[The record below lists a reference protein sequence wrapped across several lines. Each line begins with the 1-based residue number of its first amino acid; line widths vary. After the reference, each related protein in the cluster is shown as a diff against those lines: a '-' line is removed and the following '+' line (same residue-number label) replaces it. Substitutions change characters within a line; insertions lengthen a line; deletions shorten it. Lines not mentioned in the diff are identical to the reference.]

1 MREFQTM
8 DRLTGRTA
16 ARTVFTLLLLL
27 AMVAGCQSDSDEPEM
42 TSSDPAPA
50 AATVSPNTVQ
60 TESSSAQEW
69 QSGSQQDTGWPQ
81 LPSAPTDGQGNA
93 APAQGGG
100 TPLNQQTELPPTAA
114 ALNPSFPADSAPST
128 ERVFA
133 ISDADAPRVNGGQ
146 DRAVVPADAVSAPEA
161 VGDDDANAP
170 ALLPWGPS
178 TPSPE
183 LDAVNQRAEQT
194 VRWAFNRAERGALYS
209 ARAQFAEALRSIAE
223 ALDVQRNTAAHARA
237 LSAGLRA
244 LDEVND
250 FVPRDVRSQA
260 DMNLQLMVDAHHTPV
275 LKNRSLE
282 GVTLATAQRMY
293 LTYAQ
298 EQLAAAGGDQ
308 SVSSLALYG
317 LGKVCTAPAALHGP
331 RGKLDEGKAVV
342 FYQSALI
349 VDTQNFMAA
358 NELGVVLTKFGR
370 WDDARNALEHAVA
383 ASGTPT
389 SWRNLAVVCNR
400 MGDQAKAAAAR
411 HQADL
416 AVAQLQKAGHK
427 MPDSKYAIE
436 TVDPETFAQMHSAVT
451 DATGE
456 TTIARP
462 AATATQQPVS
472 TAAKP
477 NEKGGFWPWSRK

>member
-1 MREFQTM
+1 M

-27 AMVAGCQSDSDEPEM
+27 AIMAGCQSDSDEPEM
-42 TSSDPAPA
+42 AVSNEA
-50 AATVSPNTVQ
+50 AAAPIAAPVSPDAMPLELHPG
-60 TESSSAQEW
+60 ESC
-69 QSGSQQDTGWPQ
+69 QSDSQQDTGWPQ
-81 LPSAPTDGQGNA
+81 LPSAPTGDQRNA
-93 APAQGGG
+93 
-100 TPLNQQTELPPTAA
+100 TPTQWGSTALNQQTELPPTVDTS
-114 ALNPSFPADSAPST
+114 NPCYPADSAPST

-133 ISDADAPRVNGGQ
+133 VNNADAPRVDKGR
-146 DRAVVPADAVSAPEA
+146 DRAIVPADAVSAPEA
-161 VGDDDANAP
+161 VGDDTNAP

-223 ALDVQRNTAAHARA
+223 ALDVQRNTAAHTRA

-250 FVPRDVRSQA
+250 FVARDVRSQA
-260 DMNLQLMVDAHHTPV
+260 DMNLRLVVDAHHTPV

-317 LGKVCTAPAALHGP
+317 MGKVCTAPAALHGP

-358 NELGVVLTKFGR
+358 NELGVLLTKFGR

-389 SWRNLAVVCNR
+389 SWRNLAMVCDR
-400 MGDQAKAAAAR
+400 MGDQPKAVAAR

-427 MPDSKYAIE
+427 TPDSKYAIE
-436 TVDPETFAQMHSAVT
+436 MVDSETFAQMHTAVT

-456 TTIARP
+456 NTVARP
-462 AATATQQPVS
+462 AATAAQQPAVS

-477 NEKGGFWPWSRK
+477 SEKGGFWPWSRK